1 MENEIKVYEEI
12 IKRGWGGKERKH
24 FCRTET
30 LVTKIALEVGRKRR
44 GRERYYS
51 IFIMQLKQVFF
62 FIYSFTSKEA
72 VNGKQKKKKQE
83 EKHAKLLLP
92 KRKSDGDS
100 RKIIQKQMEIY
111 KVYTDVADD
120 KRGRERSNT
129 TLRKLLNEGGELRET
144 GRRGCG
150 RAVRGTSARRA

>member
-1 MENEIKVYEEI
+1 MKVYEEI

-72 VNGKQKKKKQE
+72 VNGKQTKKKNRKKSTQNYCSPK
-83 EKHAKLLLP
+83 EKVMGIPERLFRNKW
-92 KRKSDGDS
+92 KYIRFT
-100 RKIIQKQMEIY
+100 QM
-111 KVYTDVADD
+111 
-120 KRGRERSNT
+120 
-129 TLRKLLNEGGELRET
+129 LRMINEGE
-144 GRRGCG
+144 RGATPHSGSC
-150 RAVRGTSARRA
+150 